1 MATAIGRQ
9 LTTWWQ
15 RRAARTRVVAEPSGA
30 LFAGV
35 RRRLTLWYVGVLTG
49 ALLLAG
55 GALYVSV
62 RYILLY
68 NVDTSL
74 TETARPFLAP
84 HEVALPTPCRPSF
97 RPPPTTRT
105 FGIACFGADGALL
118 ATGDALGALPAFTN
132 TDIVR
137 AATTRGTA
145 FDTVDA
151 GGTEGALRRYAAFV
165 PSAPGETAG
174 VVLVFGRSIQ
184 SEVDALRTLLVA
196 LIATGILA
204 LAVAT
209 LGGLF
214 LSARALDPVR
224 LGFQRQQAF
233 IADAAHELRTPL
245 TLMRADADV
254 LLRSRHRFSED
265 DAALVADIAAEAAH
279 MSTLTTTMLDM
290 ARLDAGQTH
299 LERDVVD
306 LVAII
311 GAAVQRTDA
320 YARTA
325 QIALSYDHT
334 GDVRT
339 LGDPTLLTQATL
351 ILVDNAIK
359 YNHPQGSVA
368 VHATRADG
376 RAVVTV
382 TDTGIGI
389 TAAELRHLGERF
401 YRADKARSRET
412 GGAGLGIAI
421 ARTIATLHGGAL
433 TYTSTPGQGT
443 TATLTLPAIG

>member
-15 RRAARTRVVAEPSGA
+15 GRATRARAAGPSSA

-35 RRRLTLWYVGVLTG
+35 RRRLTFWYVGVLAA

-55 GALYVSV
+55 GVLYVGV
-62 RYILLY
+62 RYTLLN

-74 TETARPFLAP
+74 VEAARPFLAP
-84 HEVALPTPCRPSF
+84 HEATLPAPCRPAF
-97 RPPPTTRT
+97 RPPLTTRT
-105 FGIACFGADGALL
+105 FGIACFGADGTLL
-118 ATGDALGALPAFTN
+118 AADDPVSALPAFTN
-132 TDIVR
+132 PDIVR
-137 AATTRGTA
+137 TATTRGA
-145 FDTVDA
+145 VFETVNA
-151 GGTEGALRRYAAFV
+151 GGAEGAIRRYAVVA
-165 PSAPGETAG
+165 PPAPGEAAG
-174 VVLVFGRSIQ
+174 VVLVVGRSVQ
-184 SEVDALRTLLVA
+184 LEMDTLRTLFVALVA
-196 LIATGILA
+196 TGLLA

-254 LLRSRHRFSED
+254 LLRSRHRFDPE
-265 DAALVADIAAEAAH
+265 DAALVEDIAAEALH

-299 LERDVVD
+299 LEREVVD
-306 LVAII
+306 LAAVVR
-311 GAAVQRTDA
+311 AAVQRTDA

-325 QIALSYDHT
+325 DVALSYRHT
-334 GDVRT
+334 GDIRT

-359 YNHPQGSVA
+359 YNRPTGSVV
-368 VHATRADG
+368 VHAERADG

-389 TAAELRHLGERF
+389 TADDLRHLGERF

-421 ARTIATLHGGAL
+421 ARAIAALHGGAL
-433 TYTSTPGQGT
+433 TYKSVPGEGT
-443 TATLTLPAIG
+443 TATLVLPAIG

>member
-9 LTTWWQ
+9 LTTWWEG
-15 RRAARTRVVAEPSGA
+15 RATRTQAMVEPSGA

-35 RRRLTLWYVGVLTG
+35 RRRLTLWYVGVLAA

-55 GALYVSV
+55 GVLYFGVQHT
-62 RYILLY
+62 LY
-68 NVDTSL
+68 QNLDDTLASGV
-74 TETARPFLAP
+74 RPFNDPRRDGQAFS
-84 HEVALPTPCRPSF
+84 CPSRF
-97 RPPPTTRT
+97 APPPGSRNV
-105 FGIACFGADGALL
+105 GIACFSPTGALIGASDSVAAIPAFTDNALATAALQRGSNAFDTINSTSEGPVRRFASVVRDIASGQPVGVIVVGVAIQSEINTLRILLIALL
-118 ATGDALGALPAFTN
+118 ATGG
-132 TDIVR
+132 
-137 AATTRGTA
+137 
-145 FDTVDA
+145 
-151 GGTEGALRRYAAFV
+151 
-165 PSAPGETAG
+165 
-174 VVLVFGRSIQ
+174 
-184 SEVDALRTLLVA
+184 
-196 LIATGILA
+196 LA

-254 LLRSRHRFSED
+254 LLRSRHRFDPED
-265 DAALVADIAAEAAH
+265 ADLVADIAAEAAH
-279 MSTLTTTMLDM
+279 MSALTTTMLDM

-299 LERDVVD
+299 LEREVVD
-306 LVAII
+306 LVAVI

-325 QIALSYDHT
+325 QVALSYAHT

-359 YNHPQGSVA
+359 YNRPEGSVV
-368 VHATRADG
+368 VHAARVEG
-376 RAVVTV
+376 RAVITV

-389 TAAELRHLGERF
+389 AAADLRHLGERF

-412 GGAGLGIAI
+412 GGAGLGISI
-421 ARTIATLHGGAL
+421 ARTIATLHGGDL
-433 TYTSTPGQGT
+433 TYTSTTGQGT
-443 TATLTLPAIG
+443 TATLTVPAIG